1 MGTMIDKR
9 NLKSTAALAAAAAAA
24 AVFGALIIESRP
36 AAAQQFDCRD
46 AEIAS
51 ERTICRNGKLG
62 NLDERMSNLYSEL
75 MQASG
80 SERQREGLRNYQRH
94 FLAARDS
101 CGRDTDCIKGAYL
114 DQISVLEAR
123 LEQAY
128 RRSER

>member
-1 MGTMIDKR
+1 MIIKR
-9 NLKSTAALAAAAAAA
+9 NLRPAAALSAVAA
-24 AVFGALIIESRP
+24 FGALLLQSQP

-46 AEIAS
+46 AEAAS

-62 NLDERMSNLYSEL
+62 ALDEQMSSLYSEL
-75 MQASG
+75 LQAYG
-80 SERQREGLRNYQRH
+80 SERQREGVRNYQRH

>member
-1 MGTMIDKR
+1 MIVKR
-9 NLKSTAALAAAAAAA
+9 HLRPATALSAVAA
-24 AVFGALIIESRP
+24 FGAFLFQIQP

-46 AEIAS
+46 AEASS
-51 ERTICRNGKLG
+51 ERTICRNDKLG
-62 NLDERMSNLYSEL
+62 ALDEQMSNLYSEL
-75 MQASG
+75 LRAYG
-80 SERQREGLRNYQRH
+80 SERQREGLRSYQRH

-101 CGRDTDCIKGAYL
+101 CGRDTGCIKGAYL